1 MPTASVT
8 HAPRPPRA
16 RRRYRVCRML
26 LTDTDWRRA
35 DRPRRRV
42 GRGVEA
48 HDTIGS
54 TNDRAREL
62 LDEPDG
68 EGRAVVAEE
77 QTAGRGRRGRSWQ
90 SPPGRNLTVSVAL
103 RPRLAA
109 GVAWQLAVAAGLA
122 APDRLRA
129 ARRRRPEVAE
139 RPRVRRRRAS
149 SAACWSRRRSTAIAS
164 PRRWSGIGINVNWR
178 RAEMPPEIAD
188 GATSLADLA
197 GAADR
202 SRDAA
207 RAHSSTSSTRSSSRS
222 RRVARRWRATAT
234 RCATLGSEVA
244 VETSTGRL
252 TGRAIDVD
260 PHGALVVDTGSGLVA
275 LATGEVVRLR
285 PGAPA

>member
-1 MPTASVT
+1 
-8 HAPRPPRA
+8 
-16 RRRYRVCRML
+16 ML

-35 DRPRRRV
+35 DRPRQRV

-48 HDTIGS
+48 HRTIGS

-68 EGRAVVAEE
+68 EGRAVLAEE
-77 QTAGRGRRGRSWQ
+77 QTAGRGRRGRPWH
-90 SPPGRNLTVSVAL
+90 SPPGRNLTVSVAV

-122 APDRLRA
+122 ARTACAQHAAVDLKWPNDLVSPDGAKLGGLLV
-129 ARRRRPEVAE
+129 ETTIDGE
-139 RPRVRRRRAS
+139 RVT
-149 SAACWSRRRSTAIAS
+149 SAVV
-164 PRRWSGIGINVNWR
+164 GIGINVNWR

-197 GAADR
+197 GRPIDRVTLLAALLDELDAELIALEAGR
-202 SRDAA
+202 SPLARYRDAC
-207 RAHSSTSSTRSSSRS
+207 T
-222 RRVARRWRATAT
+222 
-234 RCATLGSEVA
+234 TLGSEVA

-252 TGRAIDVD
+252 TGRAVEVN
-260 PHGALVVDTGSGLVA
+260 PHGALVVDTGSGRVA
-275 LATGEVVRLR
+275 LATGDVVRLR

>member
-1 MPTASVT
+1 M
-8 HAPRPPRA
+8 
-16 RRRYRVCRML
+16 CRML
-26 LTDTDWRRA
+26 LTDTDWRLA

-48 HDTIGS
+48 HQTIGS

-122 APDRLRA
+122 ARA
-129 ARRRRPEVAE
+129 ACAQHADVDLKWPNDLVSVDGAKLGGLLVETTIDGD
-139 RPRVRRRRAS
+139 RVT
-149 SAACWSRRRSTAIAS
+149 SAVV
-164 PRRWSGIGINVNWR
+164 GIGINVNWR
-178 RAEMPPEIAD
+178 RAEMPPEFAE

-197 GAADR
+197 GRPIERVTLLAALLDELDAELVALEAGR
-202 SRDAA
+202 SPLA
-207 RAHSSTSSTRSSSRS
+207 RYREACT
-222 RRVARRWRATAT
+222 
-234 RCATLGSEVA
+234 TLGSEVA
-244 VETSTGRL
+244 VETSAGRL
-252 TGRAIDVD
+252 TGRAVEVD

-275 LATGEVVRLR
+275 LATGDVVRLR
-285 PGAPA
+285 PEAPA